1 VDAYKT
7 IVDQLVNETTH
18 SVMQQLV
25 TERGFFLETSDY
37 AVFNRLVRSLTPE
50 QRRLLGDML
59 LQERWGTIHDVLAV
73 LTWWMSSDGLAFTFQ
88 GELMPVDLSGTDCTV
103 ISLAAVKVG
112 SGQTMAVRS
121 THKHHL
127 MGPSVKPG
135 V

>member
-1 VDAYKT
+1 MPSSRRPVDAYKA

-37 AVFNRLVRSLTPE
+37 AVFNQLVHLLTPE

-73 LTWWMSSDGLAFTFQ
+73 LTSWMSSDGLAFAFQ
-88 GELMPVDLSGTDCTV
+88 GEPMPVDLSGTGLHGDF
-103 ISLAAVKVG
+103 VG
-112 SGQTMAVRS
+112 RLQGWEWPDNG
-121 THKHHL
+121 
-127 MGPSVKPG
+127 GPTNA
-135 V
+135 